1 MGCDFGMKKVVFS
14 FNLLLIVLVQV
25 ADGWYLMNGGLWRK
39 GVTSFGFVLLGIL
52 NLAYLIAVRKKPL
65 RFPVLL
71 TVGLA
76 VAMFGDIVVNVR
88 FIEGALIF
96 AVGHIFYFIA
106 YCSHR
111 RLRKTDVLLSLGIF
125 AASAMILTFVPAFDF
140 GGALLYGV
148 CLGYALIISFM
159 VGKASGNALR
169 EPDITNV
176 LLMAG
181 SILFFFSDLMLVL
194 YYFADAPRIVDIL
207 CVVTYYPAQCIL
219 GHALFRYSGK
229 TAE

>member
-1 MGCDFGMKKVVFS
+1 MRCSFTVKKFVFYL
-14 FNLLLIVLVQV
+14 NLLLIVLVQV
-25 ADGWYLMNGGLWRK
+25 ADVWYLTNGGLWRK
-39 GVTSFGFVLLGIL
+39 GVTSFGFVLIGIL

-71 TVGLA
+71 TIGLA
-76 VAMFGDIVVNVR
+76 VAMLGDIVVNVR

-106 YCSHR
+106 YSCHWK
-111 RLRKTDVLLSLGIF
+111 LRKTDVILSLCIF
-125 AASAMILTFVPAFDF
+125 AASALILTCIPAFDF
-140 GGALLYGV
+140 GGALMLGI

-159 VGKASGNALR
+159 VGKASGNALA
-169 EPDITNV
+169 EKSVTNV
-176 LLMAG
+176 LLMIG

-207 CVVTYYPAQCIL
+207 CVTTYYPAQCLI
-219 GHALFRYSGK
+219 GHALYWNK
-229 TAE
+229 ENKNA